1 MGVAFGSTD
10 MQLPGILVHPGNV
23 PCEADCAS
31 IFLGLDDRDFSS
43 RAPGAPNNEEIGR
56 MK

>member
-10 MQLPGILVHPGNV
+10 MQLPGILVHPSNV

-31 IFLGLDDRDFSS
+31 IFLGLDDAVFRRVL
-43 RAPGAPNNEEIGR
+43 RARQITKRSAG
-56 MK
+56 